1 MAEGSVCVQMRP
13 SVMLRSATIRIGSN
27 GAVYDPLRMT
37 PAAIAKSASRTW
49 AVIDLVGSNRSMGH
63 ARTPAFAGLRSSKAI
78 ELGAVPMVLMYHSVV
93 PCHQDPYRSTVS
105 PQRLERQMRW
115 LRSSRLRGVSIAELL
130 KAKDERRARGL
141 VGLTFDD
148 GYQNFVSYAMPVLQ
162 RYGFTATVFV
172 LPGRLGGHNAW
183 DPDRPRK
190 ELLTADEI
198 RGMADV
204 GMEIGSHGLMHVSL
218 PKADDVVLKEETVQS
233 REILQDLLGHQVRGF
248 CYPYGDMDARV
259 AAAVQAA
266 GYDYACAIA
275 PSPAIGRY
283 AIPRTGVHEGDS
295 AWRLYAKWIRSGLRV
310 GNRVAV
316 RCHQRGS

>member
-1 MAEGSVCVQMRP
+1 ME
-13 SVMLRSATIRIGSN
+13 LSAI
-27 GAVYDPLRMT
+27 
-37 PAAIAKSASRTW
+37 
-49 AVIDLVGSNRSMGH
+49 
-63 ARTPAFAGLRSSKAI
+63 
-78 ELGAVPMVLMYHSVV
+78 PMVLMYHSVA
-93 PCHQDPYRSTVS
+93 PCHQDPYKATVS
-105 PQRLERQMRW
+105 PQRFERQMRW
-115 LRSSRLRGVSIAELL
+115 LRRSRLRGVSIRELL
-130 KAKDERRARGL
+130 AANDGRRARGL

-148 GYQNFVSYAMPVLQ
+148 GYQNFVSYALPVLQ

-218 PKADDVVLKEETVQS
+218 PKADDIVLSAETVQS
-233 REILQDLLGHQVRGF
+233 RAILQDLLGHQVRGF
-248 CYPYGDMDARV
+248 CYPYGHMDARV

-283 AIPRTGVHEGDS
+283 AIPRTGVQEADS
-295 AWRLYAKWIRSGLRV
+295 AWRLHAKRARSALRV
-310 GNRVAV
+310 GNPIAV
-316 RCHQRGS
+316 RRHRRGS